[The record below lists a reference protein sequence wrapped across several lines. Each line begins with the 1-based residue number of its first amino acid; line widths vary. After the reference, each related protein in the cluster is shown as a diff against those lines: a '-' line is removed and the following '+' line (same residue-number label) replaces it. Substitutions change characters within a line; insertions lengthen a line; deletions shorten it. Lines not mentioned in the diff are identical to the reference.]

1 MTFVSP
7 LLVPPLFVPPLKILK
22 ASAGS
27 GKTFS
32 LTTYF
37 LIFLFSGN
45 KKYREI
51 LAVTFTNKATAEMK
65 ARVLSVLEGLAIGNS
80 SANSYRFFIKE
91 AFPTLSEVEIQRRA
105 SIIYKDI
112 LHDYG
117 RFSISTIDKF
127 VQQVVRSF
135 NFELGIE
142 AGYRIEMNLGK
153 VTTDLSKMLHETLD
167 QKPQLLK
174 WVIDFAKRKIANN
187 ERWEYNETLKK
198 IAYEIFTEDF
208 QRFEAVIRQDIND
221 TLFSET
227 SIQAVQLIEDFEK
240 NIEIAFNRAQELVYA
255 SNLTTD
261 DFKDKSRNQIGKLGG
276 SKEAK
281 LANILDFYSKVTK
294 YIDNIEEWKHPKS
307 KNPDDVESLY
317 ASLNPILSESY
328 HYFEEEF
335 PNYQLAQLVQGN
347 LYYLR
352 LIREMS
358 TLLGAYRKDN
368 SVLLISDASTLL
380 SKINEG
386 QEDNPSFIW
395 EKVGNRYKHF
405 LFDEFQDTS
414 KGQWQNFL
422 PIVKNALSE
431 STGERTEHLIVGD
444 VKQSI
449 YRWRSGDSRL
459 LLSTVEKHL
468 GSAFVE
474 NDSLLENYRS
484 SENIISFN
492 NLVFD
497 TAPKLV
503 QDWSNAMLP
512 EDENIKLFWNEMKY
526 DDIVVR
532 SYADSHQNAPE
543 NAKKGGIVE
552 INEIPVTDN
561 RRRNRDA
568 KPEALQRT
576 ADALYNWIAVEKR
589 YKASQ
594 IGILV
599 RTGKDAVTLI
609 DFLYK
614 DLKKRENQNAYQV
627 VSGSALLIANNDAV
641 NLLINGLELLRSL
654 PDASKIFK
662 INCIQLYQQLQ
673 SQDLEHLNE
682 VSGEDWIRIKETPL
696 SELTTFLPDEFCKNA
711 TGFLQLPLSELI
723 EQLITAFGLNNSIAN
738 LPYLFAFRDCI
749 ASFTAQGDR
758 GLDAL
763 LEWWYEEND
772 KLFLPA
778 EDGGDVIQVVTIHKA
793 KGLAYDVVMLPML
806 GWSIGG
812 GMVGENLW
820 VDLENTSFTQLS
832 HVPLGFNKM
841 MGDSVLST
849 AYYEERMLRYMDA
862 LNEIYVALT
871 RAKHHLFINL
881 IGEKGKDK
889 TEKNFVSNLKN
900 SFIAS
905 DIIRFA
911 LAKHEFIPGL
921 IEDEMP
927 MPEEMKEQET
937 EEENSWSFTNYPQ
950 AKHLQ
955 LQLNKETTRQ
965 LQGLSPNKKQRL
977 GVLAHDLLSRTQN
990 VEKIEHHLQEMLQEG
1005 FLKQNEVNDV
1015 RDAVVNVLQNEH
1027 LIQLFSGPY
1036 RHLNEQDI
1044 ISSGGMSYR
1053 PDKILIND
1061 DEAIIVDF
1069 KFTDKMEHAHRD
1081 QIDNYKHLLSE
1092 MKIPSVKGYL
1102 FYGFLDELVLV

>member
-1 MTFVSP
+1 MS
-7 LLVPPLFVPPLKILK
+7 FVPPLKILK

-65 ARVLSVLEGLAIGNS
+65 ARVLSVLEGLALGNS
-80 SANSYRFFIKE
+80 SANSYLFFIKR
-91 AFPTLSEVEIQRRA
+91 AFPTLSDSEVQKKA

-127 VQQVVRSF
+127 VQKVVRSF

-153 VTTDLSKMLHETLD
+153 VTTDLSKMLHDSLN

-174 WVIDFAKRKIANN
+174 WVIDFAKQKIANN
-187 ERWEYNETLKK
+187 ERWEYNDTLKK

-208 QRFEAVIRQDIND
+208 QRFEAVIHQDVDD
-221 TLFSET
+221 TLFNET
-227 SIQAVQLIEDFEK
+227 ARKTEQLIKDFDEK
-240 NIEIAFNRAQELVYA
+240 LEINFKKAQELFHVA
-255 SNLTTD
+255 NLD
-261 DFKDKSRNQIGKLGG
+261 VSDFKGLSRNLIGKLGDI
-276 SKEAK
+276 KEAK
-281 LANILDFYSKVTK
+281 IATILDFYFKVIK
-294 YIDNIEEWKHPKS
+294 YIDEIEEWKHPKS
-307 KNPDDVESLY
+307 KNPSGVESLY
-317 ASLNPILSESY
+317 ASLNPVLQTGY
-328 HYFEEEF
+328 HFYEKEF
-335 PNYQLAQLVQGN
+335 PNYQLAHLVQGN

-358 TLLGAYRKDN
+358 NLLGAYRKDN
-368 SVLLISDASTLL
+368 SLLLISDASILL

-459 LLSTVEKHL
+459 LLSAVEENL

-484 SENIISFN
+484 SENIINFN
-492 NLVFD
+492 NLIFD
-497 TAPKLV
+497 LAPKLV
-503 QDWSNAMLP
+503 QDWANEMLP
-512 EDENIKLFWNEMKY
+512 DSEDVQSFWKQMRY
-526 DDIVVR
+526 DDIVIR
-532 SYADSHQNAPE
+532 SYADSHQSSPKSA
-543 NAKKGGIVE
+543 AKGGIIQ
-552 INEIPVTDN
+552 INEIEVADN
-561 RRRNRDA
+561 RRRNSDA
-568 KPEALQRT
+568 KPEGLQLT
-576 ADALYNWIAVEKR
+576 ADALYNWIVVEKR
-589 YKASQ
+589 YTASQ

-599 RTGKDAVTLI
+599 RTGKDAVALI

-614 DLKKRENQNAYQV
+614 DQRKRENKNGYQV
-627 VSGSALLIANNDAV
+627 VSGSALLISNNDAV
-641 NLLINGLELLRSL
+641 NLLINGLELLRSQ

-673 SQDLEHLNE
+673 NQGVE
-682 VSGEDWIRIKETPL
+682 VTVEVTGEDWIKIKETPL
-696 SELTTFLPDEFCKNA
+696 SELTRFLPEKFCTNA
-711 TGFLQLPLSELI
+711 ALFLQLPLSELI
-723 EQLITAFGLNNSIAN
+723 EQLITSFGLNSSISN

-758 GLDAL
+758 GVDAL
-763 LEWWYEEND
+763 LEWWYEENS

-820 VDLENTSFTQLS
+820 VNLEHTIFQQLS
-832 HVPLGFNKM
+832 HVPLGFNKT
-841 MGDSVLST
+841 MGDSALST
-849 AYYEERMLRYMDA
+849 AYYEERLLRYMDA

-871 RAKHHLFINL
+871 RAKKHLFINL
-881 IGEKGKDK
+881 IGEKGASK
-889 TEKNFVSNLKN
+889 TEKNSVTNLK

-911 LAKHEFIPGL
+911 LAKHDIIPGL
-921 IEDEMP
+921 VEDEMP
-927 MPEEMKEQET
+927 SPVEEQEQDL
-937 EEENSWSFTNYPQ
+937 EEVNMWSFENYPQ
-950 AKHLQ
+950 AKHLK
-955 LQLNKETTRQ
+955 LQLNKETSRQ
-965 LQGLSPNKKQRL
+965 LQGLSQNKKQRL
-977 GVLAHDLLSRTQN
+977 GILAHDVLSRTQN
-990 VEKIEHHLQEMLQEG
+990 VETIEHHLVEMQQEG
-1005 FLKQNEVNDV
+1005 FLKQHEVSDV
-1015 RDAVVNVLQNEH
+1015 RDAVVKVLQNKQ

-1044 ISSGGMSYR
+1044 ISNGGVSYR
-1053 PDKILIND
+1053 PDKILINEG
-1061 DEAIIVDF
+1061 EAIIVDF
-1069 KFTDKMEHAHRD
+1069 KFTEKMESTHRD
-1081 QIDNYKHLLSE
+1081 QIENYKHLLSE
-1092 MKIPSVKGYL
+1092 MNIPSVKGYL